1 MTHILVLII
10 MMHNIILLVVSNTNN
25 TLIKYID
32 IKLKTTEISTSTKEY
47 IIITCI
53 CTFQCGFTSA
63 QSVTR
68 VIIEMVEL
76 ILSLYIIFMN

>member
-32 IKLKTTEISTSTKEY
+32 IKLKTTENQKKSQALPKST
-47 IIITCI
+47 
-53 CTFQCGFTSA
+53 
-63 QSVTR
+63 
-68 VIIEMVEL
+68 
-76 ILSLYIIFMN
+76 